1 MPAHRAA
8 PGARRRRNLGQD
20 AWTRIPADDRI
31 PEEDRPELPGDET
44 DWLDSTREW
53 WEELWDSPIATMY
66 RASDH
71 RPLTRLARLYDLEER
86 DELAASAYGEITK
99 LEDRYGLNP
108 KALKA
113 LGWIVVEDKAEEGA
127 EVRPINE
134 AQRKPK
140 RAQRR
145 GPRAVDPAAK

>member
-1 MPAHRAA
+1 MPAHRKQ
-8 PGARRRRNLGQD
+8 PGTRRRRNLGQD
-20 AWTRIPADDRI
+20 DWTRIPADACV
-31 PEEDRPELPGDET
+31 PEEDRPELPGEIN

-53 WEELWDSPIATMY
+53 WDGLWGSPIATMY
-66 RASDH
+66 QPSDH
-71 RPLTRLARLYDLEER
+71 RPLIRLARLYDLEER
-86 DELAASAYGEITK
+86 DELPASAYGEITK

-113 LGWIVVEDKAEEGA
+113 LGWVVEEPKEEGA
-127 EVRPINE
+127 EVRSISD

-140 RAQRR
+140 RAPRG